1 MGRISTAF
9 GRLSRREKI
18 LVGTM
23 GGLVFFLIIFL
34 LNVAIGSR
42 VSTLETNVA
51 KEQDILREVCA
62 NADAFVAAQRTLEAR
77 RQRAEKNAKL
87 NVTEAIAA
95 LAQQV
100 SLESV
105 DIRNQPTGRK
115 RLDDFLDY
123 APPKDTALGRKK
135 TARAKDKDAKAD
147 TLANY
152 WRRDVEVSVRD
163 NATFEAI
170 YELMEKV
177 EESQDLLFVTE
188 LRLERNRRNPDRA
201 GRGKIVVST
210 YYYEEK
216 KEE

>member
-1 MGRISTAF
+1 MTLIGKPLHIPARTTAEIQNPQA
-9 GRLSRREKI
+9 L
-18 LVGTM
+18 
-23 GGLVFFLIIFL
+23 
-34 LNVAIGSR
+34 
-42 VSTLETNVA
+42 
-51 KEQDILREVCA
+51 
-62 NADAFVAAQRTLEAR
+62 AR

-177 EESQDLLFVTE
+177 E
-188 LRLERNRRNPDRA
+188 RLGQSFRQQGVLCTWSMVDQTTGQGSRPSVRA
-201 GRGKIVVST
+201 R
-210 YYYEEK
+210 
-216 KEE
+216 

>member
-1 MGRISTAF
+1 MGRLSTAF

-23 GGLVFFLIIFL
+23 GGLVFLLVVIL
-34 LNVAIGSR
+34 LNVAISSR
-42 VSTLETNVA
+42 ASTLEANVA
-51 KEQDILREVCA
+51 KEQDILREVYA
-62 NADAFVAAQRTLEAR
+62 NADEFVAARHTLELR
-77 RQRAEKNAKL
+77 QQRAEKNAKL
-87 NVTEAIAA
+87 NVTETIAA

-123 APPKDTALGRKK
+123 APPKDTALGRGKR
-135 TARAKDKDAKAD
+135 ARPRDKDAKPD
-147 TLANY
+147 SLANF
-152 WRRDVEVSVRD
+152 WRRDVEVTVRD

-188 LRLERNRRNPDRA
+188 LRLERNKRNPDRA